1 MIEPILNS
9 KHRDTETQRFYSL
22 CASLCI
28 SVSLC
33 SIQIKAQTVWTA
45 RQCIQYAVEHNT
57 QVHRAALE
65 LDNYEAAKLGAI
77 GNLLPSVNAN
87 IGAQYNF
94 GRAIDPETNTYTDV
108 STFYND
114 YSMHAS
120 LPVFDGFSRLNA
132 LKAAKASVLMGRN
145 ALREQQDQTALATLQ
160 AWVNA
165 LYYERMVAMAKAKV
179 EETALLLRQTQV
191 LEEVGRKSA
200 ADLAQIEAQQAEAAY
215 ELTRQEN
222 LRASAMLELKRQ
234 MALPLSEELRV
245 KSEESFGSEDISRSE
260 ECGMRSENTQKAENT
275 TKSVIDS
282 TSTTNLTP
290 HSSLLTPQNHPELLQ
305 ARYQMQAK
313 LYEWRQARAS
323 LFPSLSLSAGL
334 NTTYFKTL
342 HTKTTSSFSDQF
354 KNNMGE
360 YLGATL
366 SIPLLNRLQTITSI
380 RKAQNNYR
388 IARETYEDKQREL
401 EKLSREAW
409 QDWLA
414 YLKQTEQMIEKV
426 EADSIA
432 YQLTRRQF
440 EEGLSTAIDLHTTS
454 TQLLQSKATLLQ
466 CQLMAMVKHEL
477 VRYYNGEQIW
487 TE

>member
-1 MIEPILNS
+1 MKRTVIIPLLFVVLPACGQE
-9 KHRDTETQRFYSL
+9 
-22 CASLCI
+22 
-28 SVSLC
+28 
-33 SIQIKAQTVWTA
+33 VWTME
-45 RQCIQYAVEHNT
+45 RCMQYAVEHNHEVRLQALALDDRHALRLQAVGAFLP
-57 QVHRAALE
+57 QV
-65 LDNYEAAKLGAI
+65 EASTSG
-77 GNLLPSVNAN
+77 
-87 IGAQYNF
+87 QYNF

-108 STFYND
+108 STFYNG
-114 YSMHAS
+114 YGLSAS
-120 LPVFDGFSRLNA
+120 LPVFDGFSRVNA
-132 LKAAKASVLMGRN
+132 LRAAKASVLMGRN
-145 ALREQQDQTALATLQ
+145 ALREQQDQTAIATLQ

-165 LYYERMVAMAKAKV
+165 LYYEGTVAMA
-179 EETALLLRQTQV
+179 EEKQRETDLLLRQTQV
-191 LEEVGRKSA
+191 LVEVGRKSA
-200 ADLAQIEAQQAEAAY
+200 ADLAQIAAQRAEAAY

-222 LRASAMLELKRQ
+222 LRASAMLDLKRQ
-234 MALPLSEELRV
+234 MALPLDTIVS
-245 KSEESFGSEDISRSE
+245 ISVPMLGTAGANAWNQQCQSLE
-260 ECGMRSENTQKAENT
+260 PTVPMPG
-275 TKSVIDS
+275 
-282 TSTTNLTP
+282 TSGANGW
-290 HSSLLTPQNHPELLQ
+290 HPALQQQYHTMQ
-305 ARYQMQAK
+305 AR
-313 LYEWRQARAS
+313 LYEWRQARAA
-323 LFPSLSLSAGL
+323 LLPALSLSAGL

-366 SIPLLNRLQTITSI
+366 SIPLFNRLQTITSI
-380 RKAQNNYR
+380 RKAKNNYR

>member
-45 RQCIQYAVEHNT
+45 RQCMQYAVEHNT

-77 GNLLPSVNAN
+77 GNFLPSVNAN

-114 YSMHAS
+114 YSVHAS

-165 LYYERMVAMAKAKV
+165 LYYEGTVAMAKEKV

-245 KSEESFGSEDISRSE
+245 KSEESFGKDHSGVGL
-260 ECGMRSENTQKAENT
+260 GMAAANSSLFT
-275 TKSVIDS
+275 
-282 TSTTNLTP
+282 L
-290 HSSLLTPQNHPELLQ
+290 HSSLQM
-305 ARYQMQAK
+305 ARYQMQARR
-313 LYEWRQARAS
+313 YEWRQARAS

-342 HTKTTSSFSDQF
+342 HNKTTSSFSDQF

-366 SIPLLNRLQTITSI
+366 SIPLFNRLQTITSI
-380 RKAQNNYR
+380 RKAKNNYR
-388 IARETYEDKQREL
+388 IACETYEDKQREL
-401 EKLSREAW
+401 EKLYREAW
-409 QDWLA
+409 QDWQA
-414 YLKQTEQMIEKV
+414 YLKQAEQMEEKV

-454 TQLLQSKATLLQ
+454 TQLLKSKATLLQ

>member
-1 MIEPILNS
+1 M
-9 KHRDTETQRFYSL
+9 SL
-22 CASLCI
+22 CP
-28 SVSLC
+28 V
-33 SIQIKAQTVWTA
+33 QIKAQTWTMK
-45 RQCIQYAVEHNT
+45 QCMQYAVEHNHE
-57 QVHRAALE
+57 VKRAELE
-65 LDNYEAAKLGAI
+65 LDNYEASKLGAI
-77 GNLLPSVNAN
+77 GNFLPSVNAG

-114 YSMHAS
+114 YSMYAS

-165 LYYERMVAMAKAKV
+165 LYYERMVAMAKEKV
-179 EETALLLRQTQV
+179 EETTLLLRQTQV

-200 ADLAQIEAQQAEAAY
+200 ADLAQIEAQQAEAAF

-222 LRASAMLELKRQ
+222 LRASAMLDLKRQ

-245 KSEESFGSEDISRSE
+245 KSEESFGSEELRVKSE
-260 ECGMRSENTQKAENT
+260 ESFGSEELRV
-275 TKSVIDS
+275 KSEESFGKDHSGVGLEMAAANS
-282 TSTTNLTP
+282 SLFTL
-290 HSSLLTPQNHPELLQ
+290 HSSLQM

-366 SIPLLNRLQTITSI
+366 SIPLFNRLQTITSI
-380 RKAQNNYR
+380 RKAKNNYR